1 MRSPRAGDETPS
13 RPAGLIFPETGG
25 PESSTATE
33 EHEHVCVDLDPDFGH
48 TRTAPHPQA
57 VSYPLDNSPDV
68 PDG

>member
-1 MRSPRAGDETPS
+1 MSPGAGNETPS

-25 PESSTATE
+25 PESSVVAE
-33 EHEHVCVDLDPDFGH
+33 EHEHVCVDPDPEFGH
-48 TRTAPHPQA
+48 TVPRPQA